1 MRTMRNDQE
10 ACGAK
15 DARRNFVTHALIFGC
30 ASFLLAIVDAFS
42 PGGPWFFW
50 PVLGWGLALAVHA
63 LRVYVAPRCA
73 VEDAEDRAL
82 AMELGEQHH
91 RHA

>member
-1 MRTMRNDQE
+1 MRTMRSE
-10 ACGAK
+10 PGARASK
-15 DARRNFVTHALIFGC
+15 DASQGFITHALIFGC
-30 ASFLLAIVDAFS
+30 ASFILAIIDVFS

-50 PVLGWGLALAVHA
+50 PLLGWGLALAVHA